1 MNNSKSF
8 SSNFNND
15 LNCNFNSNNNYEILG
30 LSNNATLEEVKKKY
44 KKLAI
49 KWHPDKNSSENAADN
64 FKKISRAYNNIINPN
79 SNNSEFDLNEIFNS
93 IFNDLDEFNTF
104 SNINDFFGTN
114 FSGNGFSGTNF
125 SGNGFS
131 ENIFNNSKNNKGK
144 DIHKLLIIELQDI
157 YLGNTYEVTYDTLMI
172 NSNYTTCPLCNGE
185 GKISC
190 IQNLGPLA
198 IQSIEKCTQ
207 CDGSGLKD
215 LYSKISQ
222 TIIVTVPKEQDYTQK
237 IIVKEK
243 GLPIL
248 NGKNGD
254 LIITLNISKHNLYK
268 IKNYDLYLT
277 FDITLKESLIGFTK
291 YINFLNNKFLTLNS
305 NSIIK
310 PNTIKI
316 MENYG
321 LYNNNGTRGCLH
333 IKFKVQFPNELS
345 SKQRKAIIDNF

>member
-1 MNNSKSF
+1 MNNSESF

-15 LNCNFNSNNNYEILG
+15 LNCNFNSNNNYEVLG
-30 LSNNATLEEVKKKY
+30 LHSNATLEEVKKRY
-44 KKLAI
+44 KKLAM
-49 KWHPDKNSSENAADN
+49 KWHPDKNSSETAAEN
-64 FKKISRAYNNIINPN
+64 FKKISKAYNNIINPD

-93 IFNDLDEFNTF
+93 IFNDLDEFNPF

-114 FSGNGFSGTNF
+114 FSGNGFSG
-125 SGNGFS
+125 
-131 ENIFNNSKNNKGK
+131 NIFNNSKNNKGK
-144 DIHKLLIIELQDI
+144 DIHKLLTIELQDI
-157 YLGNTYEVTYDTLMI
+157 YLGNSYEVTYDTLMI
-172 NSNYTTCPLCNGE
+172 NSNYSTCQLCNGE

-198 IQSIEKCTQ
+198 IQSIEKCEQ
-207 CDGSGLKD
+207 CNGTGFEN

-222 TIIVTVPKEQDYTQK
+222 TINVTVPKEQDYTKK

-248 NGKNGD
+248 NGINGD
-254 LIITLNISKHNLYK
+254 LIITLNIEKHIYYK

-291 YINFLNNKFLTLNS
+291 YINFLDNKLLTLNS

-321 LYNNNGTRGCLH
+321 LYNNNGTRGNLH

>member
-1 MNNSKSF
+1 MNNSENLNG
-8 SSNFNND
+8 NFNG
-15 LNCNFNSNNNYEILG
+15 NFNSNNNYEVLG
-30 LSNNATLEEVKKKY
+30 LYSNATLEEVKKKY
-44 KKLAI
+44 KKLAM
-49 KWHPDKNSSENAADN
+49 KWHPDKNPSESAAEN
-64 FKKISRAYNNIINPN
+64 FKKISKAYNNIINPD

-93 IFNDLDEFNTF
+93 IFNDLDEFNPL

-131 ENIFNNSKNNKGK
+131 GNLFNNSKNNKGK
-144 DIHKLLIIELQDI
+144 NIHQLLTIELKDI
-157 YLGNTYEVTYDTLMI
+157 YLGNTYEISYDTLII
-172 NSNYTTCPLCNGE
+172 NSKHYTCQLCNGE
-185 GKISC
+185 GKIGC

-198 IQSIEKCTQ
+198 IQSIEKCAK
-207 CDGSGLKD
+207 CDGSGFEN

-222 TIIVTVPKEQDYTQK
+222 TIIVTVPKGQDYTQK
-237 IIVKEK
+237 ITIKEK

-268 IKNYDLYLT
+268 IKNYDLHLT

-291 YINFLNNKFLTLNS
+291 YINFLDNKLLTLNS